1 MTTINKEELEESE
14 LHQLQQIEKA
24 YIEYDLF
31 TIEHLSCQ
39 VDLLQN
45 FLQEKGFR
53 PFMKDID
60 AIWYDNVISDISGY
74 TAYMKVISPNGKLWA
89 LTVVGSEEGDKIVQ
103 VQKEPNQFDSYK
115 RLRSVWH
122 KDELGAISTLV
133 EDRLGFYEVSVFKP
147 DSVEPLSLK
156 EAIELFKDRTDDQ
169 SWKRIY

>member
-1 MTTINKEELEESE
+1 MTTINREELEESE

-39 VDLLQN
+39 VDLLQD

-60 AIWYDNVISDISGY
+60 LIWYDNVISNSFGY
-74 TAYMKVISPNGKLWA
+74 TAFMKVVSPIGELWNI
-89 LTVVGSEEGDKIVQ
+89 TVVGSEDDDTIVQ
-103 VQKEPNQFDSYK
+103 VEKEPGKYDPYK
-115 RLRSVWH
+115 RLRPVWH
-122 KDELGAISTLV
+122 KDNLGVISLLV

-147 DSVEPLSLK
+147 DSVEPLSLQG
-156 EAIELFKDRTDDQ
+156 AIDLFRDRTEDQ
-169 SWKRIY
+169 NWKRIS